1 MASTY
6 RALVEEYLNGIQ
18 PDRFTTGPNLGGDSV
33 EDYKAEAT
41 RVKTA
46 ATAIRN
52 AVEQDCLAIIEETE
66 KEVQHKRK
74 NELLHMMNSFLGEAA
89 PGLNK
94 ANENADKI
102 LNETASQEDWPRVIQ
117 LARDGVAEVI
127 EKVQSVHNY
136 ITIYSMVNRGAIVL
150 GSKPQEDGA
159 NEDGLSQNEI
169 IQTAV
174 GQVIS
179 SLAKGESGG
188 DDLIKKVVDQ
198 AIGALNI
205 EDHENDPVIQK
216 VILEVLNTLAEGDD
230 AGEGAIQAAFEKVV
244 AEHPEVA
251 AENNEEDKK
260 VVNQVEAPKQDEQ
273 NGQDVIDVQPD
284 PVPPVPPV
292 VQGSGEAKEDVE
304 VVKPDA
310 QANNLQ
316 QGSVPV
322 KEEIK
327 DHDTAYLWVDKV
339 IKSKD
344 YTAIE
349 KIEIIRAKDIAPFNT
364 LIKRLDAYQNVMGL
378 DKVVEPSKGARA
390 NFDLYT
396 YLVKQ
401 LKQNYSQC
409 KPLLDVA
416 CIYFSET
423 DIFTA
428 FRHSAMTRFD
438 MQWEFGRDTL
448 KEYLQL
454 ITIISVLADLK
465 ERAKNR
471 KRVSLVG
478 SAIDRTVIDN
488 ITRYFEL

>member
-6 RALVEEYLNGIQ
+6 KALVEEYNNGIQ
-18 PDRFTTGPNLGGDSV
+18 VDQFVRAPSLGGESV
-33 EDYKAEAT
+33 DEYKAEAT
-41 RVKTA
+41 RIKTA
-46 ATAIRN
+46 ASAILN

-66 KEVQHKRK
+66 KEVKHNRK
-74 NELLHMMNSFLGEAA
+74 NELIHFVNASIGNAA
-89 PGLNK
+89 AGLNK
-94 ANENADKI
+94 ATENADKI
-102 LNETASQEDWPRVIQ
+102 LNETVIQ
-117 LARDGVAEVI
+117 SDWSNTIMLAREGVAEVI
-127 EKVQSVHNY
+127 EKAQSVHNY

-159 NEDGLSQNEI
+159 SEDGLSQNEI

-260 VVNQVEAPKQDEQ
+260 VANQVEAPKQDEQ
-273 NGQDVIDVQPD
+273 NGQDVKDVQPD
-284 PVPPVPPV
+284 SAPPVA
-292 VQGSGEAKEDVE
+292 QGSGVAKEDVE
-304 VVKPDA
+304 VVKPDT
-310 QANNLQ
+310 QASNLQ

-322 KEEIK
+322 KEEIN